1 MTRIRFAFA
10 FLGLIAFTGT
20 SFRTISASLPVPEW
34 HLAERQTFASD
45 LSPPGS
51 DTDNPGRPSVAFD
64 GTNYLV
70 VTTRMLNN
78 SNTVVGVLVS
88 RQGSHIREFGISEA
102 TPHYQASTP
111 ALAFGGTN
119 YLVTFFSGG
128 DIRGM
133 RVSRDG
139 SLLDGPDGFQIST
152 GGNSGSR
159 ALPSVAWDGERFLV
173 VWQKY
178 GEGVEGESVIKQIR
192 GAFVHRDGSVGPEI
206 AIGPANFEK
215 NEQAYASVAFGDG
228 QYLVVWED
236 NRWAVQ
242 PSYESDLVGAR
253 VSVDGTVL
261 DPEGIVVSRAPGN
274 QMRPHIAFGGT
285 NFFVVWQND
294 PDTTNQEL
302 QIFGTRVSRDGAL
315 VDSLAAPDGRP
326 ICTNSPAGAPRVEF
340 DGERYVVTWTLDG
353 YVSNNSKAGI
363 YLARFDLDGNLIDG
377 TDPKNAGVR
386 VDVADPDCFA
396 CRSVYSD
403 LGFDGSSYFVVSLLN
418 REVSNGPLKE
428 IMGKLVGRQ
437 GFLVPR

>member
-1 MTRIRFAFA
+1 
-10 FLGLIAFTGT
+10 
-20 SFRTISASLPVPEW
+20 
-34 HLAERQTFASD
+34 
-45 LSPPGS
+45 
-51 DTDNPGRPSVAFD
+51 
-64 GTNYLV
+64 
-70 VTTRMLNN
+70 
-78 SNTVVGVLVS
+78 
-88 RQGSHIREFGISEA
+88 
-102 TPHYQASTP
+102 
-111 ALAFGGTN
+111 
-119 YLVTFFSGG
+119 
-128 DIRGM
+128 
-133 RVSRDG
+133 
-139 SLLDGPDGFQIST
+139 
-152 GGNSGSR
+152 
-159 ALPSVAWDGERFLV
+159 
-173 VWQKY
+173 
-178 GEGVEGESVIKQIR
+178 
-192 GAFVHRDGSVGPEI
+192 
-206 AIGPANFEK
+206 
-215 NEQAYASVAFGDG
+215 
-228 QYLVVWED
+228 
-236 NRWAVQ
+236 
-242 PSYESDLVGAR
+242 
-253 VSVDGTVL
+253 
-261 DPEGIVVSRAPGN
+261 
-274 QMRPHIAFGGT
+274 MRPHIAFGGT

-437 GFLVPR
+437 GVLHDPKISNDGCLELLFDRELGTKFVLEATEDFGSWRTVDGLSSTNRMLLFRDCSPRGQTDRFYRVRQD